1 MSRWVLVVLV
11 LLAPA
16 ARAEVV
22 VRIAQEGIDVTA
34 TAAPLADVLDGLA
47 KQTGMEIVYDG
58 EPPRQK
64 VSVALQGRSAAEAV
78 QGILEG
84 QGLNYVLVG
93 DSTGLHVKTLILAGE
108 AGKGSS
114 AGSSSRGPSPL
125 ARRPPLPPGAG
136 ADLMDPG
143 FDELEDE
150 ELYDDSD
157 LMDEELLEDEPDEE
171 GPLAPEAA
179 IAPPGSGALP
189 FPGGQPQIYPASPF
203 APQPFSPQG
212 GEETP

>member
-16 ARAEVV
+16 AQAEVV
-22 VRIAQEGIDVTA
+22 VRIAQDRIDITA

-58 EPPRQK
+58 KPPRQK

-84 QGLNYVLVG
+84 QGLNYLLVG
-93 DSTGLHVKTLILAGE
+93 DPTGLHVKTLILAGE
-108 AGKGSS
+108 AGKGTS
-114 AGSSSRGPSPL
+114 AGSSRGPAPM

-143 FDELEDE
+143 FDEMEDE
-150 ELYDDSD
+150 PYDDSD
-157 LMDEELLEDEPDEE
+157 LMDEELLEDEPLDDE
-171 GPLAPEAA
+171 GPLTPEAA
-179 IAPPGSGALP
+179 IPPPGSGALP
-189 FPGGQPQIYPASPF
+189 FPGGPPRVYPASPF
-203 APQPFSPQG
+203 TPQPFSPQG
-212 GEETP
+212 GDETP